1 MITVLTNIANYE
13 NNILQNKSINIQD
26 INIANQL
33 VLQEKLKIEPLKLT
47 IEQGIYDLRVFMNRS
62 FVVNG
67 KMLNPFDS
75 ELTINACI
83 EFAFRTYSI
92 QCEELLRVIF
102 ILEQNITI
110 KNDNLQN
117 TLQYNSWFGIRGNNI
132 QNGGGKTDL
141 IVPNNQITIFESIPM
156 FGMKYELAT
165 MSIQSI
171 LSKYN
176 ISNIEGSNL
185 DLTVL
190 TKYIN
195 QELKGGKKRKTVKK
209 RKPVKK
215 RKNINTNKN
224 RQYYHHQSHN

>member
-1 MITVLTNIANYE
+1 
-13 NNILQNKSINIQD
+13 
-26 INIANQL
+26 
-33 VLQEKLKIEPLKLT
+33 
-47 IEQGIYDLRVFMNRS
+47 
-62 FVVNG
+62 
-67 KMLNPFDS
+67 
-75 ELTINACI
+75 
-83 EFAFRTYSI
+83 
-92 QCEELLRVIF
+92 LLRVIF

-195 QELKGGKKRKTVKK
+195 QELKEENQELKGGKKRKTMKK
-209 RKPVKK
+209 RKPMKK
-215 RKNINTNKN
+215 RKTMKK
-224 RQYYHHQSHN
+224 H